1 MGESKTWRQRPRDDA
16 VTLDREVI
24 EVASGQVGVFAVW
37 VAAVV
42 VNTTLV
48 FAVAPALAR
57 TIFRSRLDEIRDE
70 IMDAVL
76 AGGLTMAEPVEEF
89 LQGLKVQNRIARRLT
104 LLRVAAIVLELRRIG
119 VDFGRS
125 SAASFAQLEPHE
137 RKLLHAFAKRVNH
150 ALSAY
155 LMWGSPLGWVAAPLV
170 YLARI
175 LQRRQRQRP
184 RHTPLDLD
192 LEQVAQDFNR
202 AGAYNELT
210 SRPRLL
216 QRAA

>member
-1 MGESKTWRQRPRDDA
+1 M
-16 VTLDREVI
+16 
-24 EVASGQVGVFAVW
+24 ASGQVGVFAVW

-48 FAVAPALAR
+48 FGVAPALAR

-76 AGGLTMAEPVEEF
+76 AGDLTMAEPVEEF
-89 LQGLKVQNRIARRLT
+89 LQGLKVQNQIARRLT
-104 LLRVAAIVLELRRIG
+104 LMRVAAIVLELRRIG
-119 VDFGRS
+119 VDFSRS
-125 SAASFAQLEPHE
+125 SAVSFAQLEPHE
-137 RKLLHAFAKRVNH
+137 RKLLHAFAERGNH
-150 ALSAY
+150 SLSAY
-155 LMWGSPLGWVAAPLV
+155 LMWGSPLGWVVAPLV
-170 YLARI
+170 YLAQHVQRKQRE
-175 LQRRQRQRP
+175 QRRH
-184 RHTPLDLD
+184 HTPLDLD

-216 QRAA
+216 QRVA